1 MTTESERPRIPGGPV
16 KFEPDFLRLVQEM
29 PAGPIK
35 VVTAIPW
42 CTTHDDRATYSQ
54 DECQFVQQYGHE
66 PEDSLLHE
74 AFELTAQFISGGAEC
89 VISTGGPDHKWWKN
103 TA

>member
-42 CTTHDDRATYSQ
+42 CTTHDSTMIP
-54 DECQFVQQYGHE
+54 DEPGCDLRYDAK
-66 PEDSLLHE
+66 PCALSR
-74 AFELTAQFISGGAEC
+74 
-89 VISTGGPDHKWWKN
+89 GGPDHKWWRD
-103 TA
+103 TE